1 MTVFVQFSVVLVF
14 HLRCHFHWKG
24 FYLCHFFLE
33 IAFHLSVQGKWA
45 PNRMIIWRA
54 MAKQNSIE
62 IESLHMNGRTK
73 LVSTYWMRIPWDT
86 TEENHKDC
94 YKRHIVMEMSTNAA
108 RLWGG
113 ILWSYLWYV
122 IAPSNQRK
130 YRQCDRACPSC
141 SNYSGCLF
149 HCHMKAKIKIK

>member
-86 TEENHKDC
+86 TEKNHKDC
-94 YKRHIVMEMSTNAA
+94 YKRHIVMEMSTKCCQIMA
-108 RLWGG
+108 RNFI
-113 ILWSYLWYV
+113 ILPL
-122 IAPSNQRK
+122 IRN
-130 YRQCDRACPSC
+130 C
-141 SNYSGCLF
+141 SIQPEEIST
-149 HCHMKAKIKIK
+149 MQ